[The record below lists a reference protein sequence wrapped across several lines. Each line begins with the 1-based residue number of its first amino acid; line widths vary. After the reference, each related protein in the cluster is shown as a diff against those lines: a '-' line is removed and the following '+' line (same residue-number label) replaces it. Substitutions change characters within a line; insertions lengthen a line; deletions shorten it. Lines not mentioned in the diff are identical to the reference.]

1 MFSVALLYPISL
13 TPRFSEVHG
22 RVYYHNRFSGL
33 LVHQQETAEAVG
45 PLSGV
50 DNTQL
55 KQGVNERIDTKHVVF
70 VVTSVTC

>member
-1 MFSVALLYPISL
+1 MAESTTTTASA
-13 TPRFSEVHG
+13 
-22 RVYYHNRFSGL
+22 VYSFTK
-33 LVHQQETAEAVG
+33 QETAEAVG

>member
-1 MFSVALLYPISL
+1 MAESTTTTAL
-13 TPRFSEVHG
+13 
-22 RVYYHNRFSGL
+22 
-33 LVHQQETAEAVG
+33 AVG

-70 VVTSVTC
+70 VVTSVAC